1 MIKGTLKNG
10 FRFKVDTDEFANDYE
25 FFELLSE
32 IDKATNAY
40 KVVEA
45 INMVL
50 GEKQKNNLV
59 NYLKKKNGKAELTEM
74 IASLQEIFK
83 MIGEKNKKVKN

>member
-83 MIGEKNKKVKN
+83 MMGEKNKKVKN